1 MPASTPRDAAPPPGS
16 ETLEVG
22 GWQVV
27 VTDEHAV
34 LPEGMPHLPGDAFRL
49 RTSLVSV
56 ACPRSLVSIGNG
68 AFSQCSS
75 LVSIDLPATLTSIG
89 DHAFF
94 RCITLVSVAFPSSLA
109 TIGTHAFSPCYSLVS
124 IDLPAGL
131 TSIGNKA
138 FARCS
143 SLASVALPLP
153 DGLSICDCAF
163 SDCRLNDE
171 AEASA
176 GHQRLGGA
184 ASNPQ
189 STRRGMPLCRR
200 ASPPYPAAPS

>member
-56 ACPRSLVSIGNG
+56 ACPRSIVSIGNG

-75 LVSIDLPATLTSIG
+75 LVSIDLPATLTSMGKCALFIPLLRP
-89 DHAFF
+89 HI
-94 RCITLVSVAFPSSLA
+94 RHPPCVA
-109 TIGTHAFSPCYSLVS
+109 
-124 IDLPAGL
+124 
-131 TSIGNKA
+131 
-138 FARCS
+138 
-143 SLASVALPLP
+143 
-153 DGLSICDCAF
+153 
-163 SDCRLNDE
+163 
-171 AEASA
+171 
-176 GHQRLGGA
+176 
-184 ASNPQ
+184 
-189 STRRGMPLCRR
+189 
-200 ASPPYPAAPS
+200 PAAARISSREGFGPDLLACKILSLSRC